1 MNIYNKFLTHKE
13 CNTFLDYAICNFEID
28 SRTYSG
34 WHARTN
40 KNTKFES
47 IIFNKLKNISP
58 HTPFQITWIN
68 LTEYENG
75 RELLLHYDE
84 RSKYTFTI
92 LLTDNYIGGDF
103 IIEDNIYKLNK
114 GDCISFNGNTLLH
127 GVTPV
132 TNGYRAA
139 LNIWIK
145 SGTKNIL

>member
-103 IIEDNIYKLNK
+103 IIEDNTYKLKK

-127 GVTPV
+127 GVNPV
-132 TNGYRAA
+132 TNGIE
-139 LNIWIK
+139 LH
-145 SGTKNIL
+145 